1 MKKTIAL
8 LILAC
13 FILPQLAFG
22 GAWTLPKNN
31 IWMEYY
37 MKWGWTNKFF
47 NDDGALKRSATN
59 PRAWGWGMSPKVEYG
74 VTDWLTVLGGVEYK
88 EAWWK
93 EYSRPFNWGPYVR
106 KNHGLSE
113 VNFGAKARFLKKPVV
128 ASGQIK
134 AYINTRRGYD
144 INDREPGISDGDDS
158 IELRGLIGKKWD
170 TKIPFYMG
178 FESGYRWHN
187 RDVPNSI
194 PVYGEFGFW
203 PWKWFLIKTEV
214 DCYFSHS
221 GTGKLNKD
229 YAIWRIGPVLQ
240 LLDLLY
246 GSKKGPSGPPGS
258 GIGNEITRS
267 GRSFDIGVFYG
278 NTFWGR
284 NTGGEQEVVLK
295 VSAQY

>member
-1 MKKTIAL
+1 
-8 LILAC
+8 
-13 FILPQLAFG
+13 
-22 GAWTLPKNN
+22 
-31 IWMEYY
+31 
-37 MKWGWTNKFF
+37 
-47 NDDGALKRSATN
+47 
-59 PRAWGWGMSPKVEYG
+59 
-74 VTDWLTVLGGVEYK
+74 
-88 EAWWK
+88 
-93 EYSRPFNWGPYVR
+93 
-106 KNHGLSE
+106 
-113 VNFGAKARFLKKPVV
+113 
-128 ASGQIK
+128 
-134 AYINTRRGYD
+134 
-144 INDREPGISDGDDS
+144 
-158 IELRGLIGKKWD
+158 
-170 TKIPFYMG
+170 MG